1 MNNKP
6 FIKLGNKSFNI
17 QMINSFSLNDDDC
30 TVVIDINFETIKFRF
45 KSDEQYNRFKSYLR
59 LFSTEFDSEIEM
71 INENDNEKKTLLTD

>member
-1 MNNKP
+1 
-6 FIKLGNKSFNI
+6 
-17 QMINSFSLNDDDC
+17 MINSFSLNDDDC

-71 INENDNEKKTLLTD
+71 INENVNEKKTLLTD

>member
-1 MNNKP
+1 
-6 FIKLGNKSFNI
+6 
-17 QMINSFSLNDDDC
+17 MINSFSLNDDDC

>member
-17 QMINSFSLNDDDC
+17 QMINCFSLNDDDC
-30 TVVIDINFETIKFRF
+30 TVVIDINFEIKKFRF
-45 KSDEQYNRFKSYLR
+45 KSEEQYNRFKSYLR

-71 INENDNEKKTLLTD
+71 INENDDEKKTLLTD